1 MSRAI
6 DSGSMTVSE
15 GGGSQGGYFHDSEL
29 PLTSLVFLLPLIVL
43 YEVGTQ
49 YFTSAAQH
57 GREQQIIAFIMMQRF
72 FRLFGVHGQ
81 HLPAVAVITILLC
94 DHAFRNKRWQLNLGT
109 LAGMAIESSLL
120 ALPLI
125 AIARELSRYFPLA
138 AAGGARQ
145 DVIIM
150 SLGAGVYEELV
161 FRLILFSLLS
171 LALKDTLRLNS
182 FWVHLGVVSISA
194 LAFSGYHYL
203 SPLEHFQWRS
213 FIFRTVAGA
222 YFGVLFLL
230 RGFGITCGCHAAY
243 DILILFV

>member
-1 MSRAI
+1 MSRAV
-6 DSGSMTVSE
+6 DTGSVAVRE
-15 GGGSQGGYFHDSEL
+15 GGGFLGAYFQDSEL
-29 PLTSLVFLLPLIVL
+29 PLTSLIFLLPLIVI

-49 YFTSAAQH
+49 YFTTAAQH
-57 GREQQIIAFIMMQRF
+57 GQDQQIIAFMMMQRF

-81 HLPAVAVITILLC
+81 HLPAVAVVTILLC
-94 DHAFRNKRWQLNLGT
+94 EHALRNKRWQLNLGT
-109 LAGMAIESSLL
+109 LAGMAIESALL

-125 AIARELSRYFPLA
+125 AIARELSRYFPLSA
-138 AAGGARQ
+138 SGGTRQ
-145 DVIIM
+145 DIVIM

-161 FRLILFSLLS
+161 FRLILFSFLS
-171 LALKDTLRLNS
+171 LALKDAMRLNS

-194 LAFSGYHYL
+194 FAFSGYHYL

-243 DILILFV
+243 DVLILFL

>member
-1 MSRAI
+1 M
-6 DSGSMTVSE
+6 DTGSVAVRE
-15 GGGSQGGYFHDSEL
+15 GGGSLGGYFHDSEL
-29 PLTSLVFLLPLIVL
+29 PLTSLIFLLPLVVI
-43 YEVGTQ
+43 YEVGTH
-49 YFTSAAQH
+49 YFTTAAQH
-57 GREQQIIAFIMMQRF
+57 GQDQQIIAFVMMQRF

-81 HLPAVAVITILLC
+81 HLPAVAVVTILLC
-94 DHAFRNKRWQLNLGT
+94 EHAFRNKRWQLNLGT
-109 LAGMAIESSLL
+109 LVGMAIESALL

-138 AAGGARQ
+138 ASAGTRQ
-145 DVIIM
+145 DMVIM

-161 FRLILFSLLS
+161 FRLVLFSLLS
-171 LALKDTLRLNS
+171 FALKDALRLHS

-243 DILILFV
+243 DLLILVV